1 MNILLVEDDQLLG
14 EGIQH
19 ALVKSGETIT
29 WLQDGQSAL
38 DTLVQDDYD
47 LVLLDLGLPRKDGLA
62 VLKELR
68 QRGKPVP
75 VMILTARD
83 TVDDRV
89 EGLDLGADDYLIKP
103 FSLDEL
109 KARIRALHRR
119 ACGRADPV
127 LAYKDIVLNPAR
139 HSVAYK
145 DEDVVVSRREYSILE
160 ALLEHPGRVLSK
172 NHLEQ
177 AIYGWEDSVES
188 NAVEVHIHHLRR
200 KLYPELIRTVRGV
213 GYTIDQ

>member
-127 LAYKDIVLNPAR
+127 LAYKNIELNPAR

-145 DEDVVVSRREYSILE
+145 DEDVWFPGVSIPSLRPCLNTRAGYFQKIIWNRPSMD
-160 ALLEHPGRVLSK
+160 GRTASKAMLSK
-172 NHLEQ
+172 
-177 AIYGWEDSVES
+177 
-188 NAVEVHIHHLRR
+188 
-200 KLYPELIRTVRGV
+200 
-213 GYTIDQ
+213 YTFIICAGNFILS